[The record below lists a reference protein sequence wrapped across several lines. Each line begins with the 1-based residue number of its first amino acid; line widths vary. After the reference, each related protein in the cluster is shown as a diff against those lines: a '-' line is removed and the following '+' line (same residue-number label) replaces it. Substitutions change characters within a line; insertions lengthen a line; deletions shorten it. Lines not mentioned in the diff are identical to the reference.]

1 MRPSVSLDAPWGGG
15 PAALAPT
22 RDVGAGVGV
31 GAGMRVEAEPVAA
44 ASQEPPSFPA
54 VYDDNVDF
62 VWRSLRRLGVLDTAL
77 DDALQEVFVVV
88 HRRLPEFEHR
98 ASVRTWLFGICM
110 HVARTDRRRR
120 RRREPPNV
128 EIDDDVLPGPQGEG
142 PDAQVE
148 TAQGVQLVH
157 RLLDELDDD
166 KRAVFVLAELEQ
178 MSSFEIAEALGVKRN
193 TVASRLRAARAEF
206 EQAVARHRARER
218 WRTR

>member
-1 MRPSVSLDAPWGGG
+1 MRPSVSLDVPWGGG
-15 PAALAPT
+15 PAALAP
-22 RDVGAGVGV
+22 AGP
-31 GAGMRVEAEPVAA
+31 EVAA
-44 ASQEPPSFPA
+44 AVRSEGRRDEAAAESGRHEPTPSFPT

-88 HRRLPEFEHR
+88 HRRLPEFERR

-120 RRREPPNV
+120 RRRDPPGV
-128 EIDDDVLPGPQGEG
+128 EIDDDILPGPQGEG
-142 PDAQVE
+142 PDTQVE

-193 TVASRLRAARAEF
+193 TVASRLRAARQEF
-206 EQAVARHRARER
+206 DQAVARHHARER